1 MSGQGRG
8 GMIKPGRSS
17 LGALIV
23 RLSGNGKDNAL
34 QRARGGQ
41 FQ

>member
-8 GMIKPGRSS
+8 GMVKQGRFS

-23 RLSGNGKDNAL
+23 RLSGNGQDNAL
-34 QRARGGQ
+34 QRANCGQ